1 MKPKDKRP
9 GLIPKSDA
17 LFDTLEASL
26 SNQVEP
32 VATSQLSLLRDFLSR
47 LDAFAPNDEVPD
59 QIRVNII
66 LILEIIIEG
75 LQPFLEHQI
84 GRLDTGEDIVRD
96 TGPIVFMKR
105 LLNTIKD
112 LDNGKTHLSLLK
124 NSKGKT
130 ALHSINDQEFIDVLL
145 EAVDV
150 VKLKDGFKSR
160 REAASYMEQCFRKN
174 KVKFHDQP
182 ITAKLLKSLRDRR
195 NAKKVK

>member
-1 MKPKDKRP
+1 MNPKNRQP
-9 GLIPKSDA
+9 GLIPESDA
-17 LFDTLEASL
+17 LGDTLGGSL

-59 QIRVNII
+59 QTRVNII
-66 LILEIIIEG
+66 LILQIIIEG

-84 GRLDTGEDIVRD
+84 GPLGIEEKIVTD
-96 TGPIVFMKR
+96 NNPIVFMKR

-112 LDNGKTHLSLLK
+112 LDNGKTHPSLLR
-124 NSKGKT
+124 NNKGK
-130 ALHSINDQEFIDVLL
+130 AASHSIKDQEFIDVLL
-145 EAVDV
+145 DAVDV
-150 VKLKDGFKSR
+150 VKSKHGFKSR
-160 REAASYMEQCFRKN
+160 REAELYMEQCFRKN
-174 KVKFHDQP
+174 EVKFHGKP